1 MIESMMMNASVKPTI
16 GEAIIGMTTF
26 SMIVCHST
34 VTPPASP
41 APTSPPISACEEDD
55 GRPKYQVTRFQVIA
69 PSRPAR
75 MITRPWFSETP
86 SMSSTLWT
94 VLATSW
100 PSSAPTKFITAA
112 RISAIRGVSARVET
126 EVAMALAASWKP
138 LV

>member
-1 MIESMMMNASVKPTI
+1 MIESMMMKASEKPTI
-16 GEAIIGMTTF
+16 GEATIGMTTF

-41 APTSPPISACEEDD
+41 APTRPPISACEDD
-55 GRPKYQVTRFQVIA
+55 EGRPKYQVMRFQVIA
-69 PSRPAR
+69 PSRPAST
-75 MITRPWFSETP
+75 MTRPWFSETP
-86 SMSSTLWT
+86 SMVSTLWT

-100 PSSAPTKFITAA
+100 PRRAPTKFITAA
-112 RISAIRGVSARVET
+112 RISATRGVSARVDT